1 MKLTLQRE
9 QLLKP
14 LQMVIG
20 AIDSK
25 QAMPILSNVLLQTNE
40 NRLSVTGT
48 DLEIELIGQS
58 LLPAM
63 HPEKT
68 ELTVPARKLMDICKA
83 LPDEAAIELYQEKD
97 RIILK
102 SQRSRFT
109 MSTMP
114 AADFPSVESSQANLS
129 FTIPQA
135 ELLTLLQR
143 TAFAMAHQ
151 DVRYYLNGMLFEFS
165 DNSIRTVATDGHRL
179 AMQQVNLPIEQAHRL
194 QVIVPYKAIVELS
207 RLLKDPEQ
215 GVEIS
220 VGNHHIRLVCSDF
233 TFTTKLIEGRFPDYN
248 RVIPKSGTKNIIVDR
263 DSLKQALM
271 RTAILSNE
279 KIRGVR
285 FELRDGCLHLHSNNP
300 EHEAAEETVDVDY
313 QGEALDIG
321 FNITYLIDALN
332 VIQPGPV
339 KLTLTDTN
347 SSMRIDEPGQEDNST
362 FVVMPM
368 RL

>member
-1 MKLTLQRE
+1 MKLILQRE

-20 AIDSK
+20 AIDHK
-25 QAMPILSNVLLQTNE
+25 QAMPILSNVLLQTSD

-63 HPEKT
+63 QAQTTK
-68 ELTVPARKLMDICKA
+68 LTVPARKLIDICKA
-83 LPDEAAIELYQEKD
+83 LPDAAPIELYQEKD

-114 AADFPSVESSQANLS
+114 ADDFPSVESSHINLS
-129 FTIPQA
+129 FTMTQE
-135 ELLTLLQR
+135 ELSTLLSR
-143 TAFAMAHQ
+143 TAFAMANQ

-165 DNSIRTVATDGHRL
+165 DNTIRAVATDGHRL
-179 AMQQVNLPIEQAHRL
+179 AMNQIHVAINQSERL
-194 QVIVPYKAIVELS
+194 QVIVPYKGIVELS

-215 GVEIS
+215 LVEVH
-220 VGNHHIRLVCSDF
+220 VGNHHIRLICNDF
-233 TFTTKLIEGRFPDYN
+233 VFTTKLIEGRFPDYQ
-248 RVIPKSGTKNIIVDR
+248 RVIPKTGNKTFIADR
-263 DSLKQALM
+263 DDLKQALL

-285 FELRDGCLHLHSNNP
+285 FELSNNCLHLSSNNP
-300 EHEAAEETVDVDY
+300 EHEAAEEEVDVDY
-313 QGEALDIG
+313 QGEPIEIG
-321 FNITYLIDALN
+321 FNITYLLDALN
-332 VIQPGPV
+332 VIQSGPV
-339 KLTLTDTN
+339 RLTLTDTN
-347 SSMRIDEPGQEDNST
+347 SSMRIDEPGKEDSSA